1 MAGTDGAV
9 GRRVLV
15 SPAADATARS
25 RWRSLVLTD
34 PVARLV
40 RNAAHAGI
48 DDEDYDLRQLALA
61 AVDVVVGSMGFAREA
76 TVDEVID
83 ALTGLAA
90 RMRPGPE
97 PAAQWRDVAQ
107 AVLKG
112 LLNDAHEQRRFT
124 YYFAEIAD
132 RESARWEPY
141 SFRLLSLRETEFGTV
156 LVASDQAIT
165 LFLHGLDVDLEDA
178 DRALAHVLQR
188 QLEDQRFDAAARTA
202 AQAER
207 TSVGL
212 SATLTELLD
221 ATRRDVGSTDWTS
234 DLPQRLARARR
245 HVESR
250 IAEDDRFLEHVQGGL
265 DTEASPE
272 VRAVSGQII
281 DLLGRAK
288 QVHLD
293 LERRLVGARDVFLA
307 AQVRQR
313 IARRRRLRMFTVGE
327 DVLALVLALSADAAL
342 PVTER
347 FAGPALGVTVPRL
360 VRFDDLLD
368 ALWAP
373 PRAPEP
379 VPAELEQA
387 EEPADDEDVQ
397 GYPPAVVAA
406 ARAALA
412 CTEHGPVRLSEL
424 LDAIDGGAVDRG
436 AGDGVAGADVAELVL
451 LSALWAFAPDPGN
464 TEEPGAAAE
473 VDVLASALE
482 AHDDGTLL
490 THPLAGGSDLV
501 VGRRWLP
508 SELPSTVE
516 RALT

>member
-1 MAGTDGAV
+1 MTGSHDGSPAGRGV
-9 GRRVLV
+9 VV
-15 SPAADATARS
+15 SPAADASARS

-40 RNAAHAGI
+40 RNAAHSGI
-48 DDEDYDLRQLALA
+48 DDEHYDLRQLALA
-61 AVDVVVGSMGFAREA
+61 AVDMVVGSMGFAREA
-76 TVDEVID
+76 TVEEVVD
-83 ALTGLAA
+83 ALTRLAA
-90 RMRPGPE
+90 RMRPGE
-97 PAAQWRDVAQ
+97 QWVAQWADAAQ
-107 AVLKG
+107 AVMKG

-124 YYFAEIAD
+124 YFFADMTDSGMTDGA
-132 RESARWEPY
+132 ARWEPY
-141 SFRLLSLRETEFGTV
+141 RFRLLSLRETEFGTV

-165 LFLHGLDVDLEDA
+165 LFLGGLDVDLEDA

-188 QLEDQRFDAAARTA
+188 QLEDERFDAAARTA
-202 AQAER
+202 VQAER

-234 DLPQRLARARR
+234 DLPDRLTRARK
-245 HVESR
+245 HVEGR
-250 IAEDDRFLEHVQGGL
+250 IAEDDKFLEHVQGGL

-281 DLLGRAK
+281 DLLSRAK

-307 AQVRQR
+307 AQIRQR

-327 DVLALVLALSADAAL
+327 DLLEPALAL
-342 PVTER
+342 PVDDARPVVER
-347 FAGPALGVTVPRL
+347 FANLALGVTVPRL

-379 VPAELEQA
+379 AAADLEEA
-387 EEPADDEDVQ
+387 DEPVEDDDVQ
-397 GYPPAVVAA
+397 GYAPAVVAT
-406 ARAALA
+406 AREILA
-412 CTEHGPVRLSEL
+412 FADEEPVRLSTL
-424 LDAIDGGAVDRG
+424 LDAVDED
-436 AGDGVAGADVAELVL
+436 AHDVAELVM
-451 LSALWAFAPDPGN
+451 LSALWAFAPDPGD
-464 TEEPGAAAE
+464 TGAGETAAE

-490 THPLAGGSDLV
+490 DHALAGGRDLV
-501 VGRRWLP
+501 ISRRRRAV
-508 SELPSTVE
+508 STDQKVL
-516 RALT
+516 A

>member
-1 MAGTDGAV
+1 MTGSHDGRGGV
-9 GRRVLV
+9 VV
-15 SPAADATARS
+15 SRAADASARS
-25 RWRSLVLTD
+25 RWRALVLTD
-34 PVARLV
+34 PMARLV
-40 RNAAHAGI
+40 RNAAHSGI
-48 DDEDYDLRQLALA
+48 DDEHYDLRQLALA
-61 AVDVVVGSMGFAREA
+61 AVDMVVGSMGFAREA
-76 TVDEVID
+76 TVEEVVD
-83 ALTGLAA
+83 ALTRLAA
-90 RMRPGPE
+90 RMRPGE
-97 PAAQWRDVAQ
+97 QWVAQWADAAQ
-107 AVLKG
+107 AVMKG

-124 YYFAEIAD
+124 YFFADMTD
-132 RESARWEPY
+132 RAARWEPY
-141 SFRLLSLRETEFGTV
+141 SFRLLSLRETEFGAV

-165 LFLHGLDVDLEDA
+165 LFLNGLDVDLEDA

-188 QLEDQRFDAAARTA
+188 QLEDERFDAAARTA

-221 ATRRDVGSTDWTS
+221 ATRRDVGSTDWAV
-234 DLPQRLARARR
+234 DLPDRLTRARK
-245 HVESR
+245 HVEGR

-281 DLLGRAK
+281 DLLSRAK

-307 AQVRQR
+307 AQIRQR

-327 DVLALVLALSADAAL
+327 DLLTPALAL
-342 PVTER
+342 PVDAARPVVET
-347 FAGPALGVTVPRL
+347 FANLALGVTVPRL

-379 VPAELEQA
+379 AAADLEEA
-387 EEPADDEDVQ
+387 DEPVEDDDVQ
-397 GYPPAVVAA
+397 GYAPAVVAT
-406 ARAALA
+406 AREVLA
-412 CTEHGPVRLSEL
+412 FADEEPVRLSTL
-424 LDAIDGGAVDRG
+424 LDAVDPESR
-436 AGDGVAGADVAELVL
+436 DVAELVM
-451 LSALWAFAPDPGN
+451 LSALWAFAPDPGD
-464 TEEPGAAAE
+464 TDEAAPASE

-490 THPLAGGSDLV
+490 DHPLAGGRDLV
-501 VGRRWLP
+501 ISRRRRVVPTDEKVL
-508 SELPSTVE
+508 
-516 RALT
+516 A

>member
-1 MAGTDGAV
+1 MTGTDGRTA
-9 GRRVLV
+9 GRAALV

-25 RWRSLVLTD
+25 RWRALVLTD

-48 DDEDYDLRQLALA
+48 DDEAYDLRQLALA

-76 TVDEVID
+76 TVDEVVD
-83 ALTGLAA
+83 ALVGLAA
-90 RMRPGPE
+90 RMRPSE
-97 PAAQWRDVAQ
+97 QWATEWQDVAQ

-124 YYFAEIAD
+124 YHFAEIPD
-132 RESARWEPY
+132 RGAARWEPY
-141 SFRLLSLRETEFGTV
+141 SFRLISMRETEFGPV

-188 QLEDQRFDAAARTA
+188 QLDDRRFDAAARTA

-221 ATRRDVGSTDWTS
+221 ATRRDVGSTDWAT
-234 DLPQRLARARR
+234 DLPDRLTRARR
-245 HVESR
+245 HVETR

-265 DTEASPE
+265 DTEASAE
-272 VRAVSGQII
+272 VRAVSGQIV

-293 LERRLVGARDVFLA
+293 LERRLVGAREVFFA

-313 IARRRRLRMFTVGE
+313 IARRRRLRMFAVGE
-327 DVLALVLALSADAAL
+327 DLLL
-342 PVTER
+342 PVLGLPADEALTVSAR
-347 FAGPALGVTVPRL
+347 FADPVLGVTVPRL

-373 PRAPEP
+373 PRGP
-379 VPAELEQA
+379 
-387 EEPADDEDVQ
+387 EPADAEPEEADEPTDDADAHS
-397 GYPPAVVAA
+397 YPPAVVAA
-406 ARAALA
+406 AREVLGATA
-412 CTEHGPVRLSEL
+412 EGPVRLSAL
-424 LDAIDGGAVDRG
+424 LDAAEFPGSEHD
-436 AGDGVAGADVAELVL
+436 GADVAELVM
-451 LSALWAFAPDPGN
+451 LSALWAFAPDASDGDR
-464 TEEPGAAAE
+464 THEAEAGAE

-482 AHDDGTLL
+482 AHDDGT
-490 THPLAGGSDLV
+490 PLHHARAGGRDLLVSRRDRV
-501 VGRRWLP
+501 VTRAD
-508 SELPSTVE
+508 E
-516 RALT
+516 RIAP